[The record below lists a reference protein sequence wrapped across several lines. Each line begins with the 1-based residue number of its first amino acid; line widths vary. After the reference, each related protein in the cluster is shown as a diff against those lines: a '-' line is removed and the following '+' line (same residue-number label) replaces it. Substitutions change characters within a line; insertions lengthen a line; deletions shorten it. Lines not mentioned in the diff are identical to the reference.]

1 MSDNL
6 PGADFWQRVNT
17 VVNVSNDQCDTTAPT
32 EVGASTMFA
41 SARFNAFLLA
51 KSTGTAA
58 NLTTEK
64 ERALDYFT
72 AQYREMLGANLD
84 DFIANFEQ
92 YMKPPAQQ

>member
-1 MSDNL
+1 MSDNH
-6 PGADFWQRVNT
+6 PDAQFWERVNT
-17 VVNVSNDQCDTTAPT
+17 VVNVSNDQCGAATPSA
-32 EVGASTMFA
+32 VGATTMFA

-72 AQYREMLGANLD
+72 AQYRDMMAANLE
-84 DFIANFEQ
+84 DFIANFDQ
-92 YMKPPAQQ
+92 YMKPVPKQ

>member
-1 MSDNL
+1 MSDNH
-6 PGADFWQRVNT
+6 PDAAFWERVNT
-17 VVNVSNDQCDTTAPT
+17 VVNVSNDLCSAATPSA
-32 EVGASTMFA
+32 VGATTMFA

-72 AQYREMLGANLD
+72 AQYRDMMAANLE
-84 DFIANFEQ
+84 DFIANFDE
-92 YMKPPAQQ
+92 YMKPVPKQ